1 MKNTELKESLFQN
14 LEFKN
19 FKVNNRIAMAPMTR
33 SRTKEGDVPTAIMAK
48 YYEQRSSAG
57 LIITEGAPISI
68 VGRGYSLTPGIYTQ
82 EQIEGWKPLTQAV
95 HKKGGKIFIQLWHVG
110 RRSHSSIT
118 GVTPLAPSAK
128 KVADKVFGPLEEGGY
143 GMIETEMP
151 KAISK
156 EEIQSTIAAFAAAA
170 KAAMEAGFDGVE
182 IHGAH
187 GYLIDQFLRLDSNV
201 RTDEYGGSQENRMR
215 FLLEVVNAVVNE
227 IGADKVSIRLSP
239 FVSEGAGGVHDPEIV
254 ELTLK
259 VLKEL
264 QKLNLAFVHF
274 SENIS
279 DYKEVPESF
288 RKEVREVY
296 TNPIMVC
303 GKYTKESGSEIIYK
317 GYADMVAY
325 GQPFI
330 TNPDLVT
337 RFKNDF
343 ALTELRSDSHSTFYG
358 GGEEGFTDYPTYEEM
373 NIQQD

>member
-1 MKNTELKESLFQN
+1 MENVELKESLFQA
-14 LEFKN
+14 LKFGDFE
-19 FKVNNRIAMAPMTR
+19 VNNRIAMAPMTR

-48 YYEQRSSAG
+48 YYEQRAGAG

-82 EQIEGWKPLTQAV
+82 EQIEGWKPLTEAV

-110 RRSHSSIT
+110 RRSHSAIT

-128 KVADKVFGPLEEGGY
+128 KVADQVFGPLEEGGY

-151 KAISK
+151 KAITK
-156 EEIQSTIAAFAAAA
+156 DEIQSTISDFAKAA
-170 KAAMEAGFDGVE
+170 KASMEAGFDGVE

-187 GYLIDQFLRLDSNV
+187 GYLIDQFLRIDSNE

-239 FVSEGAGGVHDPEIV
+239 FVSEGAGGAHDPEVV
-254 ELTLK
+254 ELTIK

-296 TNPIMVC
+296 SNPIMVC
-303 GKYTKESGSEIIYK
+303 GKYTKESGNEIIHK

-330 TNPDLVT
+330 TNPDLVN
-337 RFKNDF
+337 RFKNDY
-343 ALTELRSDSHSTFYG
+343 ALTDLHSDSHSTFYG

-373 NIQQD
+373 LSSKN

>member
-1 MKNTELKESLFQN
+1 MKKVEIKDSLFQA
-14 LEFKN
+14 LKFGDFE
-19 FKVNNRIAMAPMTR
+19 VRNRVAMAPMTR

-48 YYEQRSSAG
+48 YYEQRASAG

-68 VGRGYSLTPGIYTQ
+68 VGRGYALTPGIYTQ
-82 EQIEGWKPLTQAV
+82 EQIDGWKPLTEAV
-95 HKKGGKIFIQLWHVG
+95 HRKGGKIFIQLWHVG
-110 RRSHSSIT
+110 RRSHSAIT
-118 GVTPLAPSAK
+118 GLTPLAPSAK
-128 KVADKVFGPLEEGGY
+128 KVADKVFGPLEEGGF

-151 KAISK
+151 KAMSI
-156 EEIQSTIAAFAAAA
+156 EDIQSTIGDFA
-170 KAAMEAGFDGVE
+170 KAAKNSMEAGFDGVE

-201 RTDEYGGSQENRMR
+201 RTDAYGGSQENRMR
-215 FLLEVVNAVVNE
+215 LLLEVVNAVVNE

-264 QKLNLAFVHF
+264 QKLNMAYVHF

-288 RKEVREVY
+288 RKDVRAVY

-303 GKYTKESGSEIIYK
+303 GKYTKESGSAIIHK

-330 TNPDLVT
+330 SNPDLLT
-337 RFKNDF
+337 RFKMDYE
-343 ALTELRSDSHSTFYG
+343 LTNLHSDSHSTFYG
-358 GGEEGFTDYPTYEEM
+358 GGEEGFTDYPTYAEM
-373 NIQQD
+373 KF

>member
-1 MKNTELKESLFQN
+1 MKNINLKESLFKE

-19 FKVNNRIAMAPMTR
+19 FKINNRVVMAPMTR
-33 SRTKEGDVPTAIMAK
+33 SRTKDNDVPTAIMAK
-48 YYEQRSSAG
+48 YYEQRASAG

-68 VGRGYSLTPGIYTQ
+68 NARGYSLTPGIYTKD
-82 EQIEGWKPLTQAV
+82 QINGWKQVTKAV

-110 RRSHSSIT
+110 RRSHSAIT
-118 GVTPLAPSAK
+118 GLTPLAPSAK
-128 KVADKVFGPLEEGGY
+128 KVADKVFGPLKEGGY
-143 GMIETEMP
+143 GMIETEVP
-151 KAISK
+151 KAMTK
-156 EEIQSTIAAFAAAA
+156 EDIQSTVKDFAQSAQSAI
-170 KAAMEAGFDGVE
+170 EAGFDGVE

-187 GYLIDQFLRLDSNV
+187 GYLIDQFLRSDSNN
-201 RTDEYGGSQENRMR
+201 RTDEYGGDQENRMR
-215 FLLEVVNAVVNE
+215 FALEVVNAVVDQ

-239 FVSEGAGGVHDPEIV
+239 FVSEGAEGVHDPEIV

-259 VLKEL
+259 LLRKL
-264 QKLNLAFVHF
+264 QKMNLAYVHF

-279 DYKEVPESF
+279 NHKEIPESF

-303 GKYTKESGSEIIYK
+303 GKYTKDSGNKIIQN

-337 RFKNDF
+337 RFKNNYP
-343 ALTELRSDSHSTFYG
+343 LTELRSNSHATFYG
-358 GGEEGFTDYPTYEEM
+358 GGEEGYTDYLTYEEM
-373 NIQQD
+373 KIKK